1 MCGENKGTTCCK
13 LTARWAV
20 GLDLEARAKTLPR
33 VQSYEMNSA
42 RVLLLCLAGLRLPA
56 QTTPGPARFVT
67 DPGVIT
73 TRQAITPAGV
83 QAIFDG
89 RVYAGTL
96 YETSGPFFAGAFDPN
111 AVTVR
116 QVGTKPALRPVL
128 QESKRSVKG
137 VLGVFVAV
145 GFVEE
150 VRLVSTG
157 AGQLLLAFGSVS

>member
-89 RVYAGTL
+89 RVYGLTFTANPNEIFVPTNEPFGLISGT
-96 YETSGPFFAGAFDPN
+96 
-111 AVTVR
+111 
-116 QVGTKPALRPVL
+116 
-128 QESKRSVKG
+128 
-137 VLGVFVAV
+137 
-145 GFVEE
+145 
-150 VRLVSTG
+150 VSRG
-157 AGQLLLAFGSVS
+157 